1 MKNNITILS
10 ASFLVFLITGFS
22 KAPNE
27 TAVTEKVS
35 ITAADSIEKPKEIVA
50 ETTVKEEK
58 VTLYKKNVMATYYA
72 DKFNGRK
79 TTSGQRFHNKKYTAA
94 HMKLP
99 FGTKVRVTNESNG
112 KFVDVIVNDR
122 GPFSKKLEIDLTKQA
137 YMDIASNKGSGSF
150 KVKMEIVE

>member
-10 ASFLVFLITGFS
+10 ASLLVFLITGFS

-50 ETTVKEEK
+50 EATVKEEK